1 MQIENCEL
9 AEQVHE
15 GQEVKDETGQGSDG
29 DAPLSHAS
37 LLMNFP
43 EINKKLLEDSKH
55 SSDWIWPLPAHHLP
69 LSLPSYPKKLLHPSE
84 LTFPP
89 LLPHSP
95 LSSPCLT
102 S

>member
-1 MQIENCEL
+1 MQIENVEL
-9 AEQVHE
+9 AKQWHE
-15 GQEVKDETGQGSDG
+15 GQEVKDETGSDG
-29 DAPLSHAS
+29 DAPFSHAS

-55 SSDWIWPLPAHHLP
+55 SSDWIWPLPALP
-69 LSLPSYPKKLLHPSE
+69 LRLSLPSHPNKLLHPSE

-95 LSSPCLT
+95 LSSACLT

>member
-1 MQIENCEL
+1 MQIENVEL
-9 AEQVHE
+9 AKQWHE

-55 SSDWIWPLPAHHLP
+55 SSDWIWPLPALP
-69 LSLPSYPKKLLHPSE
+69 LHLSLPSHPNKLLHPSE

-95 LSSPCLT
+95 LSSACLT